1 MTLKEVAPKR
11 PNLWTSLDPYAQLIT
26 TLLPRATG
34 IAAFDAEGELRW
46 TSEVFASDAEF
57 PQLIH
62 TSRRNAAAQPHGN
75 GELTVLHGDTPVY
88 TFWLRNDA
96 GLLIAILAIVW
107 RSGETE
113 QRQFEFV
120 YTMAKPALEVLRRE
134 IVSRASIDSLNSTLF
149 SRDRDLESR
158 DRDLE
163 VLLSASGDDGRD
175 SVDTT
180 DDLKSIL
187 QNATDHLRC
196 SLTALIVPEKSLV
209 VMRTSGDQAPDRSVL
224 AKTHRHLMSLA
235 QMRRE
240 PVIIDKF
247 APSAVPGS
255 PRYRILSCPIRHPS
269 GRSMGVLALFRSQDD
284 PEFVEREARLAD
296 LLSRRAAAIIEGCY
310 DALTGLLTRPAFEQ
324 RARGIFAEMKRERRW
339 SALYIDTDQL
349 HAINDNF
356 GMHVGDRVISQLGE
370 LIRTRMPPGAFAA
383 RISGDRFAILLPTS
397 AQDACDFAEA
407 LRLGAT
413 DLGSFGTEVRLSTSV
428 SIGVA
433 AIDGP
438 KIEFAHAFAAAETA
452 CKAAKDRGRSRV
464 ELYQDS
470 DLSIMHRYEDI
481 NIALRLRQAIE
492 ENRLRLHAQLILP
505 LAGGSSS
512 PPHFELLLRMLDDDG
527 NTVGPDR
534 FLSAAVRYQ
543 LMPTI
548 DRWVIQQAVTLLKP
562 HAALLAARGV
572 VFTINFSGQSLI
584 DPEFADSVIRLIE
597 GSGLNP
603 AIFCFELTE
612 SAAIANL
619 HNAEE
624 LIRRLKKL
632 GCDVALD
639 DFGTGLSS
647 LAYLRSLPVGM
658 LKIDGS
664 FVRDILKDPRA
675 ESMVKAI
682 AHLARS
688 MNLVTVAEYVETD
701 EIRMRVAALGV
712 DYAQGFAIGRP
723 TSFIDLLGELPM
735 YMNAQSVTVQE
746 QALPDADLLD
756 PLIEVQLLEDE
767 EPLHRAIGIN

>member
-1 MTLKEVAPKR
+1 MTTETPPKR
-11 PNLWTSLDPYAQLIT
+11 PNLWTALDPYAQLIT

-34 IAAFDAEGELRW
+34 IAAYDAACEQRWASESFPSDSELPGVIR
-46 TSEVFASDAEF
+46 S
-57 PQLIH
+57 
-62 TSRRNAAAQPHGN
+62 SRRNADLTPEQA
-75 GELTVLHGDTPVY
+75 GELTVMHGDTPVY
-88 TFWLRNDA
+88 CFWLRTDA
-96 GLLIAILAIVW
+96 GVLIAVLAIVW

-113 QRQFEFV
+113 QRKFDFV
-120 YTMAKPALEVLRRE
+120 HAMAKPALEVLRRE
-134 IVSRASIDSLNSTLF
+134 LVSRASIDSLNVALS
-149 SRDRDLESR
+149 SR

-163 VLLSASGDDGRD
+163 VLLSASGDDNKD

-187 QNATDHLRC
+187 QNATEHLRC

-209 VMRTSGDQAPDRSVL
+209 VMRTAGDEAPDRSVL

-235 QMRRE
+235 QLRRE

-247 APSAVPGS
+247 APNPEPGS
-255 PRYRILSCPIRHPS
+255 PRYRILSCPVRHPS
-269 GRSMGVLALFRSQDD
+269 GRTMGVLALFRSQGD

-296 LLSRRAAAIIEGCY
+296 LLARRAAAIIEGSY

-324 RARGIFAEMKRERRW
+324 RARGVFADLKSERRW

-349 HAINDNF
+349 HAINDNY
-356 GMHVGDRVISQLGE
+356 GMHVGDRVIAQLGE
-370 LIRTRMPPGAFAA
+370 LIRTRLPPGAFAA
-383 RISGDRFAILLPTS
+383 RISGDRFSILLPT
-397 AQDACDFAEA
+397 AAEDACKFAES
-407 LRLGAT
+407 LRQGAADLGAA
-413 DLGSFGTEVRLSTSV
+413 GHEVRLSVSV

-438 KIEFAHAFAAAETA
+438 KTEFSHAFAVAETA
-452 CKAAKDRGRSRV
+452 CKAAKDRGRNRV

-470 DLSIMHRYEDI
+470 DQSIVRRYEDI
-481 NIALRLRQAIE
+481 NIAPSLRAAMN

-505 LAGGSSS
+505 LAAGSNS
-512 PPHFELLLRMLDDDG
+512 PPHFELLLRMLDDAG

-548 DRWVIQQAVTLLKP
+548 DRWVINQAVELLKP
-562 HAALLAARGV
+562 HAALLAERGV

-584 DPEFADSVIRLIE
+584 DPDFADSVIRLIE
-597 GSGLNP
+597 ESGLNP

-619 HNAEE
+619 HNAEQ

-632 GCDVALD
+632 GADVALD

-701 EIRMRVAALGV
+701 EIRMRVATLGV

-723 TSFIDLLGELPM
+723 MPFVDLLAELPM
-735 YMNAQSVTVQE
+735 YMTAQTVTTLE
-746 QALPDADLLD
+746 RILPVDESLD
-756 PLIEVQLLEDE
+756 PLIEVQLLDDDEDARQ
-767 EPLHRAIGIN
+767 RAVGLN